1 MKREFSIWIVVVT
14 TTILVALA
22 TVLAQ
27 NSKTT
32 GKKPEPQGTAQGNT
46 GQTVPQGKSVIGH
59 LESRDRIITV
69 NQGTKG
75 PLYTITTKEGKVL
88 ASKMD
93 EKSLQAKYPDLYHQ
107 VKDGVAGNDARLDKA
122 PRK

>member
-1 MKREFSIWIVVVT
+1 MKKEFSIGIVVVVM
-14 TTILVALA
+14 TILAALA

-27 NSKTT
+27 NSKA
-32 GKKPEPQGTAQGNT
+32 GKKTGTEGTAQGNI
-46 GQTVPQGKSVIGH
+46 GQAAPKGATVIGH
-59 LESRDRIITV
+59 LESKDRVITV
-69 NQGTKG
+69 SQGTKG

-107 VKDGVAGNDARLDKA
+107 VKDGVAGNDARLDA
-122 PRK
+122 PPRR